1 MSNDA
6 NAVRSDDSD
15 TQPPTEWLDA
25 LDDLIDESLERE
37 EAICLTAEELAVDI
51 PMAFGSDGPEARWR
65 FDGNLTV
72 RVEGLRASLAE
83 WFALTGEPL
92 PRRKRD

>member
-6 NAVRSDDSD
+6 R
-15 TQPPTEWLDA
+15 TREPEPPTEWLDA
-25 LDDLIDESLERE
+25 LDDLIDESLDRE
-37 EAICLTAEELAVDI
+37 EAIRLTAEELDVDV
-51 PMAFGSDGPEARWR
+51 PLTFGRDAPTAQWR
-65 FDGNLTV
+65 FDGDLTV

-92 PRRKRD
+92 PRRDRDRE

>member
-6 NAVRSDDSD
+6 TTGEAE
-15 TQPPTEWLDA
+15 PPSEWLDA
-25 LDDLIDESLERE
+25 LDDLIDESLDRE
-37 EAICLTAEELAVDI
+37 EAIRLAAENLEVDV
-51 PMAFGSDGPEARWR
+51 PLAFGRDAPVARWR
-65 FDGNLTV
+65 FDGDVTV

-92 PRRKRD
+92 PRRDGDGD